1 MAQSKLTCICEWP
14 GGQYRPGCPVAIS
27 AGSLWR
33 QGMGPVFARLT
44 FTSLSETRIA
54 ALVVHIDA
62 LDAQGNRVSLA
73 ATDFQYPGLNAEPY
87 QDFGGASPIPLGSC
101 DVRYF
106 RASVVSVDFAD
117 GSHWKTGNATT
128 APTPAP
134 EPLPLTDELLAAY
147 RRELGSDAL
156 RFSPLV
162 LDGAWRCGCGA
173 WNPQGSACCRICGA
187 SLSRQQAL
195 ADMDVFRP
203 IAQAQLAAI
212 AEERT
217 RAAQEAAIQK
227 QRRQKRRRTAILASA
242 VSLAVLGAFIFL
254 LLTQII
260 PKSHYSEGLRLSE
273 SAQALNSAN
282 LYARAYDE
290 FAAAKNYSD
299 APRRAETAAGH
310 AADAFAAERN
320 YSTAATY
327 YRYAGNEARTYKC
340 WHLNSISDADTV
352 RTESGFLRFSGKYSD
367 VLYSRYVGFEND
379 PVDYSR
385 YTGADGRE
393 YTLVFDDRAAVSPF
407 GNDDFASVSGVTG
420 IQDEDGNVIAFDGYD
435 ARIDYRKDENGQKTL
450 EAIWLSKDRLYG
462 LAAEDGTVL
471 MEPSVGFQ
479 KFESYGRELPRFFI
493 LPS

>member
-117 GSHWKTGNATT
+117 GSHWKTGNATP

-156 RFSPLV
+156 RFSPLA

-173 WNPQGSACCRICGA
+173 WNPQGRMSFTAC
-187 SLSRQQAL
+187 
-195 ADMDVFRP
+195 
-203 IAQAQLAAI
+203 
-212 AEERT
+212 
-217 RAAQEAAIQK
+217 
-227 QRRQKRRRTAILASA
+227 
-242 VSLAVLGAFIFL
+242 
-254 LLTQII
+254 
-260 PKSHYSEGLRLSE
+260 
-273 SAQALNSAN
+273 
-282 LYARAYDE
+282 
-290 FAAAKNYSD
+290 
-299 APRRAETAAGH
+299 
-310 AADAFAAERN
+310 
-320 YSTAATY
+320 
-327 YRYAGNEARTYKC
+327 
-340 WHLNSISDADTV
+340 
-352 RTESGFLRFSGKYSD
+352 
-367 VLYSRYVGFEND
+367 
-379 PVDYSR
+379 
-385 YTGADGRE
+385 
-393 YTLVFDDRAAVSPF
+393 
-407 GNDDFASVSGVTG
+407 
-420 IQDEDGNVIAFDGYD
+420 
-435 ARIDYRKDENGQKTL
+435 
-450 EAIWLSKDRLYG
+450 
-462 LAAEDGTVL
+462 
-471 MEPSVGFQ
+471 
-479 KFESYGRELPRFFI
+479 
-493 LPS
+493 